1 MKNSLRLLFLFVIL
15 FFASCE
21 KEDINTIGEIPT
33 APVVSETD
41 RIIKHFF
48 DLTTHPNATHAH
60 TGETVRLAPKRW
72 RGDVRIYLDNSVNN
86 NDRQIIYNLIDSVS
100 VYIEGSGVNF
110 IYTDDIDNFDF
121 GIVNG
126 TPEYMNSVF
135 GTNAVKSDETILGS
149 VSGWANCVTIGK
161 RYMWYDSYQSMEI
174 LIGHELGHGLGL
186 THAKSG
192 ESLMYH
198 WLNRNEDF
206 FTKQDIAV
214 LKLLYYNGIY
224 GESFPPSSDVEL
236 CNEQYLTKTQE
247 EDLKEKLRLIIEN
260 DFN

>member
-33 APVVSETD
+33 VSETD

-48 DLTTHPNATHAH
+48 DLTTYPNSTHAH

-86 NDRQIIYNLIDSVS
+86 NDRQIIYNIIDSVS

-135 GTNAVKSDETILGS
+135 GTNSNSPDGWLGAT
-149 VSGWANCVTIGK
+149 SGYSNCVTIEK
-161 RYMWYDSYQSMEI
+161 RYMWYDGYNSMEI

-186 THAKSG
+186 SHAKSG

-198 WLNRNEDF
+198 WLNQNDDF

-214 LKLLYYNGIY
+214 LKLLYYDGVY
-224 GESFPPSSDVEL
+224 GENFPASTDVEL
-236 CNEQYLTKTQE
+236 CNEQYLTDTQE
-247 EDLKEKLRLIIEN
+247 EDLREKLRLIIEN